1 MAGQREAMFWKEKED
16 DTVECELCP
25 HNCTIKNGRRGIC
38 GIRENVNGILVPRAY
53 GIYPAVHSDP
63 IEKKPLYHFLPGES
77 ILSVGSVGCN
87 LNCRYCQNWSLSKDN
102 IDGKDGFYISPEEMV
117 RGAKREGSVGIAFTY
132 NEPTINAEYIL
143 DAGPLLR
150 REDMKMVLVTNGF
163 LSPEPWDRIME
174 YTDGANIDVKG
185 FTERFYRDL
194 TGSRLEPILRNV
206 KSAFERSVH
215 VELTYLV
222 IPGYNDSPEEVDE
235 YLNWVKENISDD
247 IPLHFTR
254 FHPDYKMSDVP
265 ATPVDTL
272 ERIMK
277 QCERA
282 GMKYFY
288 IGNVLLNDYNNT
300 GCPECGKVVIK
311 RSGFS
316 IKTKGLKHGKCSS
329 CGAPIRGV
337 FDS

>member
-1 MAGQREAMFWKEKED
+1 
-16 DTVECELCP
+16 
-25 HNCTIKNGRRGIC
+25 
-38 GIRENVNGILVPRAY
+38 
-53 GIYPAVHSDP
+53 
-63 IEKKPLYHFLPGES
+63 
-77 ILSVGSVGCN
+77 
-87 LNCRYCQNWSLSKDN
+87 
-102 IDGKDGFYISPEEMV
+102 
-117 RGAKREGSVGIAFTY
+117 
-132 NEPTINAEYIL
+132 
-143 DAGPLLR
+143 
-150 REDMKMVLVTNGF
+150 MKMVLVTNGF
-163 LSPEPWDRIME
+163 LSPKPWDRIME
-174 YTDGANIDVKG
+174 FTDGANIDVKG

-235 YLNWVKENISDD
+235 YLDWVKENLSDD

-288 IGNVLLNDYNNT
+288 MGNVMLNDYNNT
-300 GCPECGKVVIK
+300 RCPECGKVVIK

-316 IKTKGLKHGKCSS
+316 IKTKGVKHGKCSS
-329 CGAPIRGV
+329 CGAPIKGV